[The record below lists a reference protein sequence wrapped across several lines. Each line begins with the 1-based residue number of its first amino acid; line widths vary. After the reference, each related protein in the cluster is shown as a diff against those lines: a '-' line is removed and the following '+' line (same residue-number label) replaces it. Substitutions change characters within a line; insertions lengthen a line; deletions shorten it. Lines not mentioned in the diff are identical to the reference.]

1 MLTMFTSRIAGT
13 VLVAVSVAACGG
25 TVRTGEMRHETA
37 IIDLEQ
43 TDSARVELSMSA
55 GDLIVKGGT
64 PKFVDA
70 AFTFNVDA
78 WKPVVEYHPGSLSI
92 KQPSGGSGSGR
103 TENRWDVKL
112 TDQIPLDVVA
122 SLGAGD
128 ATLELGGLNLRNVNV
143 NLGAGDVTVDLTGEP
158 KRDYSVSV
166 LGGVGD
172 ATVKLPKNVAISA
185 TARGGIGDIS
195 TSGLEQRDGVWINP
209 DNVGAPVTVTVSV
222 SGGVGSIRLTR

>member
-1 MLTMFTSRIAGT
+1 MLRTRVG
-13 VLVAVSVAACGG
+13 VAAIVLAAAGFGC

-37 IIDLEQ
+37 IIDLDKTE
-43 TDSARVELSMSA
+43 SARVELSMNA
-55 GDLIVKGGT
+55 GDLFVKGGT

-78 WKPVVEYHPGSLSI
+78 WKPVVEYRPGSLTI
-92 KQPSGGSGSGR
+92 KQPAGGSGSGQ

-112 TDQIPLDVVA
+112 TDQVPLDVVA
-122 SLGAGD
+122 TLGAGD
-128 ATLELGGLNLRNVNV
+128 ATLELGQLSLRSVNV

-158 KRDYSVSV
+158 KRDYTVNV

-195 TSGLEQRDGVWINP
+195 TSGLEQRGGVWINP

-222 SGGVGSIRLTR
+222 NGGVGSIRLTR

>member
-1 MLTMFTSRIAGT
+1 
-13 VLVAVSVAACGG
+13 
-25 TVRTGEMRHETA
+25 
-37 IIDLEQ
+37 
-43 TDSARVELSMSA
+43 
-55 GDLIVKGGT
+55 
-64 PKFVDA
+64 
-70 AFTFNVDA
+70 
-78 WKPVVEYHPGSLSI
+78 
-92 KQPSGGSGSGR
+92 
-103 TENRWDVKL
+103 
-112 TDQIPLDVVA
+112 VVA